1 MGRRGHGP
9 RRGRL
14 KGRLRRRRAHGR
26 TVRTR
31 VAIVFGG
38 VFLVLGTALLVFVN
52 VLSSAGT
59 QERAGHIRSAA
70 QARSGHP
77 VEVYVPVRRIPLPAP
92 TFTPGTSATA
102 PTAPTEGPYAKVY
115 WMREIAQ
122 VSDGVSQAASQQLVF
137 WSVVALLVTA
147 LLAVG
152 VGWWTAGRVLRP
164 VHVMTAKARRISG
177 RNLHERIGQGG
188 PDDEL
193 KELADTIDALLGRL
207 QEAFDSQRRFIAN
220 ASHELR
226 TPLATQRAA
235 IQVGLE
241 GGRPSAEELA
251 ETKETLLAT
260 NRRSERLID
269 GLLVLARSERGL
281 ESRERLNLADVVA
294 EETAAVRGRAE
305 RSKVKVTVRA
315 TDAQVWG
322 NRLLL
327 GQLTGNLLR
336 NAVIHNHEGGT
347 VDVRVGPRL
356 LTVRNTG
363 PFIEPGE
370 VEELFEPFRRGDGRD
385 RLGSADGT
393 GLGLSIVRSI
403 ARAHGGVAEAT
414 ANPGGGLTVTVRLG
428 ETNAPR
434 GRFRPA
440 PPRP

>member
-1 MGRRGHGP
+1 MRGTLAKRPHGH
-9 RRGRL
+9 
-14 KGRLRRRRAHGR
+14 K
-26 TVRTR
+26 VRTR
-31 VAIVFGG
+31 VAVVFGG
-38 VFLVLGTALLVFVN
+38 VFLVLATALLIFVN

-59 QERAGHIRSAA
+59 QERAGHIRSQA
-70 QARSGHP
+70 QARTGAP
-77 VEVYVPVRRIPLPAP
+77 VELYVPVHRFPAATSP
-92 TFTPGTSATA
+92 SATEE
-102 PTAPTEGPYAKVY
+102 PVVAKVRR
-115 WMREIAQ
+115 MREIAQ

-152 VGWWTAGRVLRP
+152 VGWWTAGRMLRP
-164 VHVMTAKARRISG
+164 VHVMTAKARRISE
-177 RNLHERIGQGG
+177 RNLHERIDQSG
-188 PDDEL
+188 PADEL
-193 KELADTIDALLGRL
+193 KELADTLDALLGRL
-207 QEAFDSQRRFIAN
+207 QGAFDSQRRFIAN

-251 ETKETLLAT
+251 ETKATLLAT

-281 ESRERLNLADVVA
+281 ESRDRLNLADVVA

-305 RSKVKVTVRA
+305 RAGVKLTVYS

-322 NRLLL
+322 NRVLLA
-327 GQLTGNLLR
+327 QLTGNLLR

-363 PFIEPGE
+363 PFIEADE
-370 VEELFEPFRRGDGRD
+370 VADLFEPFRRGDGRD
-385 RLGSADGT
+385 RLGSAAGT

-403 ARAHGGVAEAT
+403 ARAHGGAAEA
-414 ANPGGGLTVTVRLG
+414 APNPGGGLTVTVRLG
-428 ETNAPR
+428 ETSGRESRRRAPR
-434 GRFRPA
+434 SATPGTRS
-440 PPRP
+440 